1 MSIREEY
8 YDKGHGTKGIGRLV
22 FRLSLNMLRKLLKKK
37 NRNKRHWNT
46 TNLAFLMDRF
56 QDEVREFMET
66 PTWDEAAD
74 VANLAAMCAD
84 IANKGEYDV

>member
-8 YDKGHGTKGIGRLV
+8 HGKKRGTKGVGRLV

-37 NRNKRHWNT
+37 NRDKRHWTT
-46 TNLAFLMDRF
+46 TNLTFLMDRF
-56 QDEVREFMET
+56 QDEVREFMEN

-74 VANLAAMCAD
+74 VSNLAAMCAD
-84 IANKGEYDV
+84 VANKGETR